1 MRPIDKTIKELQE
14 KGYATLKTDGHNDS
28 EVPDVWPLVN
38 VWFGVGQ
45 KSLYLDYEWRRD
57 KYHFYFYK
65 NRKEAVANRP
75 KTLGPLDVYH
85 VETYLKKQMPYFS
98 MAKKV
103 ARTLD
108 GKKGYYL
115 TANPNVMDAITD
127 DENGFPGLVNWFVK
141 NLELSIVFAEDDEKP
156 MYIIGDYIKVEKK
169 LKRLGYKTHM
179 IDEDWEEFDDIELV
193 FI

>member
-1 MRPIDKTIKELQE
+1 M
-14 KGYATLKTDGHNDS
+14 KTDGHNDS